1 MKKTRMKSSSP
12 ERPVDRLRPIDDTFM
27 QKLGEDREFCE
38 EMLRIIM
45 AKPALEVISN
55 TTQKSIHNID
65 TRSVTI
71 DIKCIDE
78 AGTVYSVDV
87 QKANDDDH
95 QKRVRYNG
103 SCLEIQLLEK
113 GKMFK
118 ELPDVCMIFITET
131 DFLGRGRVIY
141 HVDRTIRETAE
152 IISNG
157 YSEIYVNAEVDDGS
171 DLAEYMKIFKS
182 ETVCSNIKFPRI
194 CDLTDYYKNGKGRAE
209 MCNVVEE
216 YAKEYAE
223 EYAKEYAEEGARESA
238 RKMIAHGD
246 DVKYI
251 SEVTGLSIEVIEEL
265 RGK

>member
-1 MKKTRMKSSSP
+1 MKKIRMKSSSP

-45 AKPALEVISN
+45 DKPALEVISN

-78 AGTVYSVDV
+78 AGTVYSVEV

-118 ELPDVCMIFITET
+118 ELPDVCMIF
-131 DFLGRGRVIY
+131 
-141 HVDRTIRETAE
+141 
-152 IISNG
+152 
-157 YSEIYVNAEVDDGS
+157 IYVNAEVDDGS